1 LDLRDFDRYL
11 DRSFIVGCER
21 LIVCA
26 DFVDGV
32 EKRGKG
38 DGEGKKRWLVEKNSS
53 EITDLT
59 VKNLVESLH

>member
-1 LDLRDFDRYL
+1 MGLK
-11 DRSFIVGCER
+11 
-21 LIVCA
+21 
-26 DFVDGV
+26 
-32 EKRGKG
+32 KRGKG